1 MTDDAENGHKR
12 IVSTFGTWTT
22 GVETSCT
29 LISERRQRCKN
40 QRISQKY
47 RVGYPTIGRY
57 DSWRVD
63 LLQLLVESNHGVTL
77 FPYLV
82 NTSDYKDTDESFDLA
97 ALQSTELHEA
107 VNSIAVADSNGLN
120 KLSSE
125 LNFIAKGMGLQLP
138 FLPVLAKEE
147 KLLLTCS
154 GASMLTA

>member
-1 MTDDAENGHKR
+1 MTDDVDNGHKR

-29 LISERRQRCKN
+29 LISERRQRFKN

-77 FPYLV
+77 FPYRV
-82 NTSDYKDTDESFDLA
+82 NTSDYKDTDESFDLV

-107 VNSIAVADSNGLN
+107 VNSIALADPNVLN
-120 KLSSE
+120 KRSSTSLQRVWVFNCLSY
-125 LNFIAKGMGLQLP
+125 LWLQ
-138 FLPVLAKEE
+138 KRRN
-147 KLLLTCS
+147 CC
-154 GASMLTA
+154 